1 MSFMSPCYFSGSP
14 GLSQKLRLWFGDV
27 EGDFEGAD
35 FVGDGV
41 EHADAERERAG
52 VERDLLVE
60 DEGRLEEVLD
70 WAGVSVLTT
79 LWLWLPR
86 NLPLRS

>member
-1 MSFMSPCYFSGSP
+1 MEM
-14 GLSQKLRLWFGDV
+14 RLWFGDV

-52 VERDLLVE
+52 
-60 DEGRLEEVLD
+60 
-70 WAGVSVLTT
+70 
-79 LWLWLPR
+79 
-86 NLPLRS
+86 